1 MTPINRRDLGSLA
14 AGLATVGIAQSATAK
29 TRSEISHTNAAI
41 HQEIV
46 FKATAARVYQTLT
59 TAEAFDKVVQLS
71 GAMNTS
77 MKMSLGKAPTAIDAQ
92 PGGAFSFF
100 GGYVTGR
107 NVELVPDAR
116 MSRPGAPEAGTKAFI
131 RSPISFLKSAERRRD
146 WSSIMR
152 AFRTRRPRT
161 WRKAA
166 RKLLAAARE
175 GPRRLNGAAHLSAG
189 KRRR

>member
-71 GAMNTS
+71 GAMNAS

-116 MSRPGAPEAGTKAFI
+116 IVQAWRAGSWDEGLYSIAHFVLEERGATTRLVFDHAGF
-131 RSPISFLKSAERRRD
+131 PNAETAHLAQG
-146 WSSIMR
+146 WHENYWQPL
-152 AFRTRRPRT
+152 A
-161 WRKAA
+161 KV
-166 RKLLAAARE
+166 LAA
-175 GPRRLNGAAHLSAG
+175 
-189 KRRR
+189 